1 MNGSMLYLVEK
12 SQGKDS
18 TDLKL
23 TIDNLIINIHINIIN
38 LN

>member
-1 MNGSMLYLVEK
+1 MLYLVEK